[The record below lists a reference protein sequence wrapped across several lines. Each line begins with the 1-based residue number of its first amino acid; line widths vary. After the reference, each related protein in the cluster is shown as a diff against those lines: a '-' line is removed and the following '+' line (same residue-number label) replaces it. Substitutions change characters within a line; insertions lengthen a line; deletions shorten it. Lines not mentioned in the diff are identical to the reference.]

1 MSNTYKKRNRI
12 FAAFLFST
20 ALCSVRASI
29 AFAGTLP
36 TDGSFVAGQGQITA
50 HGDQMTINQSSA
62 RGVIDWRGFSIGAG
76 NSVQFNNGSG
86 ATMNRVT
93 GGQMSQIDGHLGAT
107 GSVFLINPNGIVVGP
122 GGQVVTNGSFVAS
135 TRDIDNAQFM
145 RGGAMTA
152 SGHSAGAVVNKGT
165 IKSQNGNVV
174 LVGQSVEN
182 DGVIVTG
189 HRTAAM
195 IAADSVVLSENGG
208 PSGIYVA
215 AGSSGH
221 GDVTNTGRIQAA
233 AAELASAH
241 GNVYA
246 LGGNHTG
253 AIQANGT
260 KEVNGEVYLTASE
273 GTVDVGG
280 SVTAHNVD
288 GSGGQILANGRSVT
302 VASDAVMDAGA
313 RVSGRPG
320 GTILIGTSGH
330 GRDLA
335 QAVTLASGARL
346 TAGGKGAGLVE
357 TSAHHVK
364 TGKLTVDAGKGG
376 TWLTDPDDLTID
388 SAAASTIQTSLN
400 AGTNVTEQT
409 TATGT
414 SGAGTVANGNGDIN
428 VNAGI
433 AWSGKATLTLDAYRN
448 LNVNAPVKVN
458 DSGAVVIKT
467 GGDDIF
473 NPGGSLTYATQNAGS
488 LSINGTAYTLLWG
501 IGGLNSIGT
510 AGSISGNFAL
520 AGDVDDANALFTPIA
535 HTGNFTG
542 VFDGLG
548 HSVSNLNVNDPTHG
562 VSGLFGI
569 SSGTIANVTT
579 SGIIDGRGGPTT
591 SYVGG
596 IVGQNNGLVRDSH
609 SSATV
614 YGYYVG
620 GLSGGSAAGT
630 PTIKR
635 STASGTVY
643 ALDGSPYAGGL
654 AGTAYSVID
663 SSASGN
669 VISSVANSW
678 VGGLVGYMTGDV
690 SGSSA
695 SGNVTASGSNVRA
708 GGLVG
713 FSTGGISDSIATG
726 AVTAGTKAVVG
737 GLVGQASG
745 ALSNV
750 RASGN
755 VTGGD
760 GAIVGGLAGHNYGAV
775 TKAIAIGNVTA
786 GVGGSAG
793 GLAGENSGG
802 ISVSYATGAATASG
816 SADSLGY
823 VGGLVGD
830 NEATVSQAY
839 STGAVTGLTNAYVG
853 GLIGKWGA
861 GNVSDAYA
869 TGLVTGQTGQIGG
882 FAGVRVGNPGAS
894 DGYFD
899 TTTTGTKT
907 AIGKIDQYTYV
918 ININGLTTEQFA
930 QGQAYLSGSWVT
942 GAPYKALSA
951 LPYIVVTGTDA
962 HQTYG
967 SSTVTA
973 PKTVTAVA
981 SDGIDTTSALAGI
994 GPWHGYGNQAAG
1006 QTYATWAEGVS
1017 APWHQTVYRANVSI
1031 DYAALTITAGNATS
1045 TYGQTPDVSGAG
1057 YTVSGLLNSDS
1068 VSGVNLSTI
1077 ATNSSNVGTYGITAS
1092 GATGTGI
1099 SNYIVAYR
1107 PGTLTIDPAALTV
1120 IANDQSSTYGQTPAL
1135 GTTAFTANGLVNGDT
1150 ISGVNL
1156 TTTATGASGVGTYGI
1171 TASGAVGYGL
1181 GNYTIAYQ
1189 PGTLSIDPA
1198 TLTVTAGSGTSVYGE
1213 AVSTPGYKVSG
1224 LVNGD
1229 TVTAVSVDNTAS
1241 STSAVGDYAVN
1252 ASGATGSGLGNYD
1265 VKYVSG
1271 DWSITPQTLTVKAGS
1286 GSVEYGQTAGGYGF
1300 TASGLMNNDTITS
1313 VTLSTPATSKSSV
1326 GQYAINA
1333 SDAVGTGLSNYVI
1346 DYKSGTLTIT
1356 PAPLTVTAGSG
1367 TSVYGTT
1374 PSAAGYSVAGLVN
1387 GDTVSGVSV
1396 NQPVTGASGVGQY
1409 ATTASN
1415 AVGTGLGNYTIDYE
1429 NGNWNVTP
1437 ATLTIAANDA
1447 TSIYGQAPKTAGFA
1461 VSGLVNGD
1469 AVSSVDLTTKAT
1481 AASSVGDYVV
1491 NVSGATG
1498 TGLGNYDIT
1507 YKSGTLTI
1515 DPAALIVTALNQNST
1530 YGQNPALGTT
1540 SFTADGLVNGDTISG
1555 VRLTTA
1561 ATGASGVGQYGIVAS
1576 NASGVGLGN
1585 YAITYQNGTL
1595 TVDPAALTVIA
1606 GNGTSVY
1613 GRQAELPGWTVNG
1626 LVNGDRVTSVNVD
1639 VGHTVASG
1647 VGTYVTTASGATG
1660 TGLGNYT
1667 ISYQN
1672 GSWTVTPATVVVKP
1686 DDQTSEY
1693 GKTPL
1698 SQNPGVIATAA
1709 VTPTTSGDA
1718 TSEKD
1723 NKVTADATVSCNS
1736 GGNLVGETEM
1746 TCQTRGK

>member
-1 MSNTYKKRNRI
+1 MSNAHKRNRI

-62 RGVIDWRGFSIGAG
+62 RGVIDWRGFSIGSG

-93 GGQMSQIDGHLGAT
+93 GGQMSQIDGRLGAT

-145 RGGAMTA
+145 RGGSMTA
-152 SGHSAGAVVNKGT
+152 SGKSAGTVINKGT
-165 IKSQNGNVV
+165 IKSKNGNVV
-174 LVGQSVEN
+174 LVGQSVTNE
-182 DGVIVTG
+182 GVIVTG

-215 AGSSGH
+215 AGSTGK

-233 AAELASAH
+233 AVELASAH

-246 LGGNHTG
+246 LGGNHAG

-260 KEVNGEVYLTASE
+260 KEVNGEVYLTASDS
-273 GTVDVGG
+273 TVDVGG
-280 SVTAHNVD
+280 SVTAHNAD
-288 GSGGQILANGRSVT
+288 GSGGQILANGRNVS

-313 RVSGRPG
+313 RVSGRAG

-335 QAVTLASGARL
+335 QTVTLATGARL
-346 TAGGKGAGLVE
+346 TAGGKGAGLIE
-357 TSAHHVK
+357 TSGHHVK

-388 SAAASTIQTSLN
+388 SDAASTIQTALN

-409 TATGT
+409 TASGT
-414 SGAGTVANGNGDIN
+414 SGAGTVAGGNGDIN

-433 AWSGKATLTLDAYRN
+433 AWSGKATLTFDAYRN
-448 LNVNAPVKVN
+448 LNVNAPITVN
-458 DSGAVVIKT
+458 DAGAVVIKT

-473 NPGGSLTYATQNAGS
+473 NAGGSLTYATQNAGS
-488 LSINGTAYTLLWG
+488 LSVNGTAYTLLWG

-510 AGSISGNFAL
+510 TGYITNNYAL
-520 AGDVDDANALFTPIA
+520 AGDVDNAGAAFTPIA
-535 HTGNFTG
+535 HTGRFAG
-542 VFDGLG
+542 IFDGLG
-548 HSVSNLNVNDPTHG
+548 HSVSNLNVHDTTHALG
-562 VSGLFGI
+562 GLFGS
-569 SSGTIANVTT
+569 SSGTIANVTV
-579 SGIIDGRGGPTT
+579 SGIIDGRGGPTPRA
-591 SYVGG
+591 GG
-596 IVGQNNGLVRDSH
+596 IVGSNGGLVRDSH

-614 YGYYVG
+614 HGYYVG
-620 GLSGGSAAGT
+620 GLVGSGEGG
-630 PTIKR
+630 TIKR

-643 ALDGSPYAGGL
+643 AMDGSVYSGGL
-654 AGTAYSVID
+654 AGSAHSVID

-669 VISSVANSW
+669 VISSVANSD
-678 VGGLVGYMTGDV
+678 VGGLVGYMTGDI

-695 SGNVTASGSNVRA
+695 SGNVTASGSSVKV

-713 FSTGGISDSIATG
+713 FSTGAITDSIATG
-726 AVTAGTKAVVG
+726 AVTAGTKAVAG

-745 ALSNV
+745 AMTNV
-750 RASGN
+750 RASGD
-755 VTGGD
+755 VVGGD
-760 GAIVGGLAGHNYGAV
+760 GATVGGLAGSNYGAV
-775 TKAIAIGNVTA
+775 TKAIAIGDATA
-786 GVGGSAG
+786 GIGGVAG
-793 GLAGENSGG
+793 GLVGKNAAG
-802 ISVSYATGAATASG
+802 ISVSYATGAASASG
-816 SADSLGY
+816 SADTLGY
-823 VGGLVGD
+823 AGGLVGD
-830 NEATVSQAY
+830 NEASISQAY
-839 STGAVTGLTNAYVG
+839 STGSATGLTNAYVG
-853 GLIGKWGA
+853 GLIGQWGA
-861 GNVSDAYA
+861 GTVSDAYA
-869 TGLVTGQTGQIGG
+869 TGLVTGQTSQIGG

-894 DGYFD
+894 DGYWD
-899 TTTTGTKT
+899 TATTGTKT
-907 AIGKIDQYTYV
+907 AIGKIDQYTSV
-918 ININGLTTEQFA
+918 INIQGLTTEQFA

-942 GAPYKALSA
+942 GAPYKVLSA

-967 SSTVTA
+967 SSTVIA

-981 SDGIDTTSALAGI
+981 SDGIDTTSALSSI

-1017 APWHQTVYRANVSI
+1017 SPWHQTVYRANVSI
-1031 DYAALTITAGNATS
+1031 DPAALTIKAGDATS

-1077 ATNSSNVGTYGITAS
+1077 ATKSSNVGTYNINVS

-1099 SNYIVAYR
+1099 SNYIVVYQ

-1120 IANDQSSTYGQTPAL
+1120 IANNQSSTYGQIPAL

-1156 TTTATGASGVGTYGI
+1156 TTDATSASSVGKYGI

-1189 PGTLSIDPA
+1189 PGTLTIDPA

-1241 STSAVGDYAVN
+1241 SASAVGDYAVN
-1252 ASGATGSGLGNYD
+1252 ASGAAGSGLSNYN
-1265 VKYVSG
+1265 VQYVAG

-1300 TASGLMNNDTITS
+1300 TATGLANGDHVDD
-1313 VTLSTPATSKSSV
+1313 VTLSTPATAQSGV

-1333 SDAVGTGLSNYVI
+1333 SDAVGTGLGNYTI
-1346 DYKSGTLTIT
+1346 DYQSGTLTIT

-1367 TSVYGTT
+1367 SSVYGTT
-1374 PSAAGYSVAGLVN
+1374 PTSAGYNVAGLVN

-1396 NQPVTGASGVGQY
+1396 NQPVTGVSGVGRY
-1409 ATTASN
+1409 VTTASD
-1415 AVGTGLGNYTIDYE
+1415 AVGVGLGNYAIDYE
-1429 NGNWNVTP
+1429 NGAWSVTP
-1437 ATLTIAANDA
+1437 ATLTVVANDA
-1447 TSIYGQAPKTAGFA
+1447 VSTYGQAPKTAGFA

-1469 AVSSVDLTTKAT
+1469 AVSGVDLNTMAT
-1481 AASSVGDYVV
+1481 ATSSIGDYAI

-1498 TGLGNYDIT
+1498 TGLSNYTIG
-1507 YKSGTLTI
+1507 YQSGTLTI
-1515 DPAALIVTALNQNST
+1515 DPAALTVTALNQNST
-1530 YGQNPALGTT
+1530 YGQNPALGTAGF
-1540 SFTADGLVNGDTISG
+1540 SASGLVNGDTISG
-1555 VRLTTA
+1555 VRLTTD
-1561 ATGASGVGQYGIVAS
+1561 ATSASGVGAYGIVAS
-1576 NASGVGLGN
+1576 DASGKGLGN
-1585 YAITYQNGTL
+1585 YSISYKNGTL

-1613 GRQAELPGWTVNG
+1613 GQQAELPGWTVNG

-1647 VGTYVTTASGATG
+1647 VGSYVTTASGATG
-1660 TGLGNYT
+1660 TGLSNYT
-1667 ISYQN
+1667 ISYQ
-1672 GSWTVTPATVVVKP
+1672 GGTWTVTLATVVVTP
-1686 DDQTSEY
+1686 DDQTSVY
-1693 GKTPL
+1693 GTTPL
-1698 SQNPGVIATAA
+1698 SQNPVVIATAA
-1709 VTPTTSGDA
+1709 VNPVVTPA
-1718 TSEKD
+1718 EKD
-1723 NKVTADATVSCNS
+1723 DKVTAEATVSCNS
-1736 GGNLVGETEM
+1736 GGNLVGQTEM

>member
-1 MSNTYKKRNRI
+1 MSRSRNRI

-20 ALCSVRASI
+20 ALCSVRASL
-29 AFAGTLP
+29 AATLP
-36 TDGSFVAGQGQITA
+36 TDGAFVAGAGQITA

-62 RGVIDWRGFSIGAG
+62 RGVIDWRGFSIGSG

-93 GGQMSQIDGHLGAT
+93 GGQMSQIDGRLGAT

-145 RGGAMTA
+145 RGGSMTA
-152 SGHSAGAVVNKGT
+152 SGRSSGAVVNKGT
-165 IKSQNGNVV
+165 IKSKDGNVV
-174 LVGQSVEN
+174 LIGQSVEN

-195 IAADSVVLSENGG
+195 IAADSVVLSESGG
-208 PSGIYVA
+208 PSGIYVS
-215 AGSSGH
+215 AGSTGK
-221 GDVTNTGRIQAA
+221 GDVTNAGRIQAA
-233 AAELASAH
+233 AVELASAH

-253 AIQANGT
+253 AIQATGT
-260 KEVNGEVYLTASE
+260 KEVNGEVFLTAAD

-280 SVTAHNVD
+280 QASAHNAD
-288 GSGGQILANGRSVT
+288 GSGGTIVANGHD
-302 VASDAVMDAGA
+302 VAVMADAVMDAGSTA
-313 RVSGRPG
+313 SGRNG
-320 GTILIGTSGH
+320 GTILIGTSGN

-335 QAVTLASGARL
+335 QTVKLASGARL
-346 TAGGKGAGLVE
+346 TAGGKGAGQIE
-357 TSAHHVK
+357 TSGHHVT
-364 TGKLTVDAGKGG
+364 TGKLTIDAGQGG

-388 SAAASTIQTSLN
+388 SDAAGTIQASLN

-414 SGAGTVANGNGDIN
+414 SGAGTVTAGNGDIN
-428 VNAGI
+428 VNSGI
-433 AWSGKATLTLDAYRN
+433 AWSGNATLTLDAYRN
-448 LNVNAPVKVN
+448 LNVNAPITVN
-458 DSGAVVIKT
+458 DAGSVVIKT

-473 NPGGSLTYATQNAGS
+473 NTGGSLTYSTQNAGS
-488 LSINGTAYTLLWG
+488 LSINGAAYTLLWG
-501 IGGLNSIGT
+501 LSGLNSIGDGYIT
-510 AGSISGNFAL
+510 SNYAL
-520 AGDVDDANALFTPIA
+520 AGDVDNGGAAFTPIA
-535 HTGNFTG
+535 HTGRFAG
-542 VFDGLG
+542 IFDGLG

-569 SSGTIANVTT
+569 SSGTIANISV

-596 IVGQNNGLVRDSH
+596 VVGQNNGLVRDSH

-620 GLSGGSAAGT
+620 GLSGGSATGT
-630 PTIKR
+630 ATIER
-635 STASGTVY
+635 STASGNVY

-654 AGTAYSVID
+654 AGTASSVID
-663 SSASGN
+663 SSASGD
-669 VISSVANSW
+669 VVSAVAGSW

-713 FSTGGISDSIATG
+713 FTTGGISTSIATG
-726 AVTAGTKAVVG
+726 TVTAGASGVAG

-745 ALSNV
+745 ALSSV

-760 GAIVGGLAGHNYGAV
+760 GAMVGGLAGRNYGQV
-775 TKAIAIGNVTA
+775 TQAIAVGDVTT

-793 GLAGENSGG
+793 GLVGQNSGG
-802 ISVSYATGAATASG
+802 ISVSYATGNATASG
-816 SADSLGY
+816 SAGSLGY
-823 VGGLVGD
+823 AGGLVGD
-830 NEATVSQAY
+830 NEAAISQAY
-839 STGAVTGLTNAYVG
+839 STGSATGLVNAYTG

-861 GNVSDAYA
+861 GTVSDAYA
-869 TGLVTGQTGQIGG
+869 TGLVTGQTSQIGG
-882 FAGVRVGNPGAS
+882 FAGLRVGNPGAS
-894 DGYFD
+894 DGYWD
-899 TTTTGTKT
+899 TVTTGTKT
-907 AIGKIDQYTYV
+907 AIGKVDQYTFV

-942 GAPYKALSA
+942 GAPYKVLSA
-951 LPYIVVTGTDA
+951 LPYIVVTGTGNA
-962 HQTYG
+962 HETYG
-967 SSTVTA
+967 SATVTA
-973 PKTVTAVA
+973 PKTVTATA
-981 SDGIDTTSALAGI
+981 SDGIDTASALAGI
-994 GPWHGYGNQAAG
+994 GPWHGYTQSKAGNA
-1006 QTYATWAEGVS
+1006 YATWAEGVT
-1017 APWHQTVYRANVSI
+1017 APWHQVVYRANVSI
-1031 DYAALTITAGNATS
+1031 DHAALTIKAGNAES
-1045 TYGQTPDVSGAG
+1045 TYGQVPDVSGAG
-1057 YTVSGLLNSDS
+1057 YTVSGLLNNDS
-1068 VSGVNLSTI
+1068 VSGVKLATI
-1077 ATNSSNVGTYGITAS
+1077 ATKSSDVGTYDITAS

-1099 SNYIVAYR
+1099 SNYIVVYQ

-1120 IANDQSSTYGQTPAL
+1120 IANDQSGTYGQTPSL
-1135 GTTAFTANGLVNGDT
+1135 GTTGFTANGLLNGDT

-1156 TTTATGASGVGTYGI
+1156 STSATGASGVGTYGI

-1189 PGTLSIDPA
+1189 PGMLTIDPA

-1229 TVTAVSVDNTAS
+1229 TVSAVSVDNTAS

-1252 ASGATGSGLGNYD
+1252 ASGATGTGLGNYN
-1265 VKYVSG
+1265 VQYVAG
-1271 DWSITPQTLTVKAGS
+1271 DWSITPQTLTVKANS

-1300 TASGLMNNDTITS
+1300 TATGLANGDTVDS
-1313 VTLSTPATSKSSV
+1313 VTLSTPATAQSNV
-1326 GQYAINA
+1326 GQYALNA
-1333 SDAVGTGLSNYVI
+1333 SDAVGTGLGNYTI
-1346 DYKSGTLTIT
+1346 AYQPGTLTIT

-1367 TSVYGTT
+1367 SSVYGTM
-1374 PSAAGYSVAGLVN
+1374 PAAAGYSVAGLVN

-1396 NQPVTGASGVGQY
+1396 NQPVTGASGVGSY

-1415 AVGTGLGNYTIDYE
+1415 AVGTGLGNYVIDYE
-1429 NGNWNVTP
+1429 AGSWNVTP
-1437 ATLTIAANDA
+1437 ATLTVVANDA
-1447 TSIYGQAPKTAGFA
+1447 SSVYGQTPKTAGFTA
-1461 VSGLVNGD
+1461 SGLVNGD
-1469 AVSSVDLTTKAT
+1469 AVSGVDLTTQAT
-1481 AASSVGDYVV
+1481 AASSIGDYAI
-1491 NVSGATG
+1491 NARGATG
-1498 TGLGNYDIT
+1498 TGLSNYTIG
-1507 YKSGTLTI
+1507 YQSGTLTI
-1515 DPAALIVTALNQNST
+1515 DPAALTVTALNQNST

-1585 YAITYQNGTL
+1585 YSISYQNSTL

-1613 GRQAELPGWTVNG
+1613 GQPAELPGWTVNG

-1639 VGHTVASG
+1639 TGHTVASG
-1647 VGTYVTTASGATG
+1647 VGVYTTTASGATG
-1660 TGLGNYT
+1660 SGLGNYT
-1667 ISYQN
+1667 IAYQS

-1686 DDQTSEY
+1686 DDQTSVY
-1693 GKTPL
+1693 GQTPL
-1698 SQNPGVIATAA
+1698 SQNPGVIAVAA
-1709 VTPTTSGDA
+1709 VTPTT
-1718 TSEKD
+1718 TTEKD
-1723 NKVTADATVSCNS
+1723 DKVAAEATVSCNS
-1736 GGNLVGETEM
+1736 GGNLVGQTEM

>member
-1 MSNTYKKRNRI
+1 MSNAYKKRNRI

-62 RGVIDWRGFSIGAG
+62 RGVIDWRGFSIGSG

-145 RGGAMTA
+145 RGGSMTA
-152 SGHSAGAVVNKGT
+152 SGKSAGAVVNKGT
-165 IKSQNGNVV
+165 IKSTNGNVV
-174 LVGQSVEN
+174 LIGQSVTNE
-182 DGVIVTG
+182 GVIVTG

-195 IAADSVVLSENGG
+195 IAADSVVLSESGG

-215 AGSSGH
+215 AGSTGK

-233 AAELASAH
+233 AVELASAH

-260 KEVNGEVYLTASE
+260 KEVDGEVYLTAAD

-280 SVTAHNVD
+280 QVSAHNAD
-288 GSGGQILANGRSVT
+288 GSGGQILANGHDVT

-313 RVSGRPG
+313 RVSGRHG

-335 QAVTLASGARL
+335 QTVTLASGARL
-346 TAGGKGAGLVE
+346 TAGGKGAGLIE

-376 TWLTDPDDLTID
+376 SWLTDPDDLTID
-388 SAAASTIQTSLN
+388 SDAASTIQASLN

-409 TATGT
+409 TASGT
-414 SGAGTVANGNGDIN
+414 SGAGTVAGGNGDIN

-448 LNVNAPVKVN
+448 LNVNAPITVN
-458 DSGAVVIKT
+458 DSGSVVIKT

-473 NPGGSLTYATQNAGS
+473 NPGGSLTYSTQNAGS
-488 LSINGTAYTLLWG
+488 LSINGAAYTLVWG
-501 IGGLNSIGT
+501 LSGLNSIGDGYIT
-510 AGSISGNFAL
+510 NNYAL
-520 AGDVDDANALFTPIA
+520 ANDVDNAGAAFTPIA
-535 HTGNFTG
+535 HTGSFAG
-542 VFDGLG
+542 FFDGLG
-548 HSVSNLNVNDPTHG
+548 HSVDNILVNDTTHAG
-562 VSGLFGI
+562 DGLFGA
-569 SSGTIANVTT
+569 SSGTIANVTV
-579 SGIIDGRGGPTT
+579 SGVIDGRGGPTPKA
-591 SYVGG
+591 GG
-596 IVGQNNGLVRDSH
+596 IVGLNDGLVRDSH

-614 YGYYVG
+614 YGYYAG
-620 GLSGGSAAGT
+620 GLVGSGEDGA
-630 PTIKR
+630 IKR

-643 ALDGSPYAGGL
+643 ALDGSVYAGGL
-654 AGTAYSVID
+654 AGSAYSVID

-669 VISSVANSW
+669 VISTVANSW

-695 SGNVTASGSNVRA
+695 SGNVTASGSGVKV

-713 FSTGGISDSIATG
+713 FTGGAITDSIATG
-726 AVTAGTKAVVG
+726 AVTAGTKAMAG
-737 GLVGQASG
+737 GLAGQSQAMT
-745 ALSNV
+745 NV
-750 RASGN
+750 RASGD
-755 VTGGD
+755 VVGGD
-760 GAIVGGLAGHNYGAV
+760 GATVGGLAGSNYGAV
-775 TKAIAIGNVTA
+775 TKAIAIGDATA
-786 GVGGSAG
+786 GVGGVAG
-793 GLAGENSGG
+793 GLVGKNVAG
-802 ISVSYATGAATASG
+802 ISVSYSTGAATASG
-816 SADSLGY
+816 SADTLGY
-823 VGGLVGD
+823 AGGLVGD
-830 NEATVSQAY
+830 NEASVSQAY
-839 STGAVTGLTNAYVG
+839 STGAATGLVNTYTG

-861 GNVSDAYA
+861 GTVSDAYA
-869 TGLVTGQTGQIGG
+869 TGLVTGQTSQIGG

-894 DGYFD
+894 DGYWD
-899 TTTTGTKT
+899 TVTTGTNT

-918 ININGLTTEQFA
+918 INIQGLETQQFA

-951 LPYIVVTGTDA
+951 LPYIVVTGSGNA
-962 HQTYG
+962 HETYG
-967 SSTVTA
+967 SATVTA
-973 PKTVTAVA
+973 PKSVTATA
-981 SDGIDTTSALAGI
+981 SDSIDTTAALAGI
-994 GPWHGYGNQAAG
+994 GPWHGYAQSKAGNA
-1006 QTYATWAEGVS
+1006 YATWAEGVT
-1017 APWHQTVYRANVSI
+1017 APWHQVVYRANVSI
-1031 DYAALTITAGNATS
+1031 DCAALTIKAGNATS

-1057 YTVSGLLNSDS
+1057 YTVSGLLNNDS

-1077 ATNSSNVGTYGITAS
+1077 ANKKSYAGTYDITAS

-1099 SNYIVAYR
+1099 GNYIVAYQ

-1120 IANDQSSTYGQTPAL
+1120 IANDQSGIYGQTPSL
-1135 GTTAFTANGLVNGDT
+1135 GTTAFTANGLVNGDR

-1156 TTTATGASGVGTYGI
+1156 TTTATGASGVGAYGI

-1181 GNYTIAYQ
+1181 GNYAISYQ
-1189 PGTLSIDPA
+1189 SGTLTIDPA

-1252 ASGATGSGLGNYD
+1252 ASGAAGTGLGNYN
-1265 VKYVSG
+1265 VQYVAG

-1300 TASGLMNNDTITS
+1300 TASGMMNNDTITS

-1333 SDAVGTGLSNYVI
+1333 SNAVGTGLSNYVI
-1346 DYKSGTLTIT
+1346 DYKTGTLTIT

-1367 TSVYGTT
+1367 SSVYGTT

-1396 NQPVTGASGVGQY
+1396 NQPVTGVSGVGSY
-1409 ATTASN
+1409 VTTASN
-1415 AVGTGLGNYTIDYE
+1415 AVGTGLGNYAIDHE
-1429 NGNWNVTP
+1429 KGSWNVTP

-1447 TSIYGQAPKTAGFA
+1447 VSTYGQAPKTAGFSA
-1461 VSGLVNGD
+1461 SGLVNGD
-1469 AVSSVDLTTKAT
+1469 AVSGVDLNTGAT
-1481 AASSVGDYVV
+1481 AASSIGTYVIGA
-1491 NVSGATG
+1491 SGATG

-1507 YKSGTLTI
+1507 YRPGTLTI
-1515 DPAALIVTALNQNST
+1515 DPAALTVTALNQNST
-1530 YGQNPALGTT
+1530 YGQNPALGTAGF
-1540 SFTADGLVNGDTISG
+1540 SASGLVNGDTISG
-1555 VRLTTA
+1555 VRLTTD
-1561 ATGASGVGQYGIVAS
+1561 ATSASSVGQYGIVAS
-1576 NASGVGLGN
+1576 NASGKGLGN
-1585 YAITYQNGTL
+1585 YSISYQNGTL
-1595 TVDPAALTVIA
+1595 TVDPAALTIVA

-1613 GRQAELPGWTVNG
+1613 GQPAELPGWVVNG

-1639 VGHTVASG
+1639 TGHTVASG
-1647 VGTYVTTASGATG
+1647 VGTYTTTASGATG

-1667 ISYQN
+1667 ISYKS

-1686 DDQTSEY
+1686 DDQTSVY
-1693 GKTPL
+1693 GQTPL

-1709 VTPTTSGDA
+1709 VTPTTQTA
-1718 TSEKD
+1718 TEKD
-1723 NKVTADATVSCNS
+1723 DKVTAETTVSCNS
-1736 GGNLVGETEM
+1736 GGNLVGQTEM

>member
-1 MSNTYKKRNRI
+1 MSNAHKRNRI

-29 AFAGTLP
+29 ALASTLP
-36 TDGSFVAGQGQITA
+36 NGGAFVAGQGQITT
-50 HGDQMTINQSSA
+50 HGGEMTINQSSA
-62 RGVIDWRGFSIGAG
+62 RGVIDWRGFSIGSG

-145 RGGAMTA
+145 RGGSMTA
-152 SGHSAGAVVNKGT
+152 SGKSAGAVVNKGT
-165 IKSQNGNVV
+165 IKAHDGNVV
-174 LVGQSVEN
+174 LIGQSVTNE
-182 DGVIVTG
+182 GVIVTG

-195 IAADSVVLSENGG
+195 IAADSVVLSESGG

-215 AGSSGH
+215 AGSTGK

-233 AAELASAH
+233 SVELVSAH

-253 AIQANGT
+253 AIQATGT
-260 KEVNGEVYLTASE
+260 KEVDGEVYLTAAD

-280 SVTAHNVD
+280 EVTAHNAD
-288 GSGGQILANGRSVT
+288 GSGGKIVANGRNVT

-313 RVSGRPG
+313 RVSGRAG

-335 QAVTLASGARL
+335 QTVTLASGARL
-346 TAGGKGAGLVE
+346 TAGGKGAGLIE
-357 TSAHHVK
+357 TSGHHVK
-364 TGKLTVDAGKGG
+364 TGRLTVDAGHGG

-388 SAAASTIQTSLN
+388 SDAASTIQTALN

-409 TATGT
+409 TASGT
-414 SGAGTVANGNGDIN
+414 SGAGTVAGGNGDIN

-448 LNVNAPVKVN
+448 LNVNAPITVN
-458 DSGAVVIKT
+458 DAGAVAIKT

-488 LSINGTAYTLLWG
+488 LSINGAAYTLVWG
-501 IGGLNSIGT
+501 LSGLNSIGDGYIT
-510 AGSISGNFAL
+510 NNYAL
-520 AGDVDDANALFTPIA
+520 AGDVDNAGAAFTPIA
-535 HTGNFTG
+535 HTGRFAG
-542 VFDGLG
+542 IFDGLG
-548 HSVSNLNVNDPTHG
+548 HSVSNLNVHDTTHAMD
-562 VSGLFGI
+562 GLFGA
-569 SSGTIANVTT
+569 SSGTIANVTV
-579 SGIIDGRGGPTT
+579 SGIIDGRGGPTP
-591 SYVGG
+591 SAGG
-596 IVGQNNGLVRDSH
+596 IVGSNGGLVRDSH

-614 YGYYVG
+614 YGYYAG
-620 GLSGGSAAGT
+620 GLSGSGGT
-630 PTIKR
+630 TGGTIKR
-635 STASGTVY
+635 STSSGTVY
-643 ALDGSPYAGGL
+643 ALDGSVYAGGL
-654 AGTAYSVID
+654 AGTAYSVVD

-669 VISSVANSW
+669 VISTVANSW

-708 GGLVG
+708 GGLIG
-713 FSTGGISDSIATG
+713 FSTGAITDSIATG
-726 AVTAGTKAVVG
+726 AVTAGTKAVAG

-745 ALSNV
+745 AMTNV
-750 RASGN
+750 RASGD
-755 VTGGD
+755 VVGGD
-760 GAIVGGLAGHNYGAV
+760 GATVGGLAGSNYGAV
-775 TKAIAIGNVTA
+775 TKAIAIGDATA
-786 GVGGSAG
+786 GIGGVAG
-793 GLAGENSGG
+793 GLVGKNAAG
-802 ISVSYATGAATASG
+802 ISVSYSTGAATASG
-816 SADSLGY
+816 SADTLGY
-823 VGGLVGD
+823 AGGLVGD
-830 NEATVSQAY
+830 NEASVSQAY
-839 STGAVTGLTNAYVG
+839 STGSATGLVNTYTG

-861 GNVSDAYA
+861 GTVSDAYA
-869 TGLVTGQTGQIGG
+869 TGLVTGQTSQIGG
-882 FAGVRVGNPGAS
+882 FAGLRVGNPGAS
-894 DGYFD
+894 DGYWD
-899 TTTTGTKT
+899 TVTTGTKT
-907 AIGKIDQYTYV
+907 AIGKVDQYTYV

-951 LPYIVVTGTDA
+951 LPYIVVTGSGNA
-962 HQTYG
+962 HETYG
-967 SSTVTA
+967 SATVTA
-973 PKTVTAVA
+973 PKSVTATA
-981 SDGIDTTSALAGI
+981 SDSIDTTAALAGI
-994 GPWHGYGNQAAG
+994 GPWHGYAQSKAGNA
-1006 QTYATWAEGVS
+1006 YATWAEGVT

-1057 YTVSGLLNSDS
+1057 YTVSGLLNNDS

-1077 ATNSSNVGTYGITAS
+1077 ANKKSYAGTYDITAS

-1099 SNYIVAYR
+1099 GNYIVAYQ
-1107 PGTLTIDPAALTV
+1107 PGALTIDPAALTV
-1120 IANDQSSTYGQTPAL
+1120 IANDQSSIYGQTPAL
-1135 GTTAFTANGLVNGDT
+1135 GTTGFTANGLVNGDT

-1156 TTTATGASGVGTYGI
+1156 ATTATGASGVGQYGI
-1171 TASGAVGYGL
+1171 SVSGAVGYGL

-1189 PGTLSIDPA
+1189 PGTLTIDPA

-1252 ASGATGSGLGNYD
+1252 ASGATGTGLSNYTMQ
-1265 VKYVSG
+1265 YVAG
-1271 DWSITPQTLTVKAGS
+1271 DWSITPQTLTVKANS

-1300 TASGLMNNDTITS
+1300 SASGLLNNDTITS

-1333 SDAVGTGLSNYVI
+1333 SDAVGAGLGNYVI
-1346 DYKSGTLTIT
+1346 DYKTGTLTIT

-1367 TSVYGTT
+1367 SSVYGTT

-1396 NQPVTGASGVGQY
+1396 NQPVTGASGVGSY
-1409 ATTASN
+1409 VTTASD
-1415 AVGTGLGNYTIDYE
+1415 AVGTGLGNYAIDYE
-1429 NGNWNVTP
+1429 NGSWNVTP
-1437 ATLTIAANDA
+1437 ATLTVVANDA
-1447 TSIYGQAPKTAGFA
+1447 VSTYGQAPKTAGFA
-1461 VSGLVNGD
+1461 VNGLVNGD
-1469 AVSSVDLTTKAT
+1469 AVSSVDLTTNAT
-1481 AASSVGDYVV
+1481 AASSIGGYAISAS
-1491 NVSGATG
+1491 NATG
-1498 TGLGNYDIT
+1498 TGLGNYDVT

-1540 SFTADGLVNGDTISG
+1540 GFSASGLVNGDTISG

-1576 NASGVGLGN
+1576 DASGKGLGN
-1585 YAITYQNGTL
+1585 YSISYQSGTL
-1595 TVDPAALTVIA
+1595 TVDPAALTIVA

-1613 GRQAELPGWTVNG
+1613 GQPAELPGWTVNG

-1647 VGTYVTTASGATG
+1647 VGSYVTTASGATG

-1686 DDQTSEY
+1686 DNQTSVY
-1693 GKTPL
+1693 GQVPL

-1709 VTPTTSGDA
+1709 VNPVVKPV
-1718 TSEKD
+1718 EKD
-1723 NKVTADATVSCNS
+1723 DKVTAEATVSCNS
-1736 GGNLVGETEM
+1736 GGNLVGQTEM